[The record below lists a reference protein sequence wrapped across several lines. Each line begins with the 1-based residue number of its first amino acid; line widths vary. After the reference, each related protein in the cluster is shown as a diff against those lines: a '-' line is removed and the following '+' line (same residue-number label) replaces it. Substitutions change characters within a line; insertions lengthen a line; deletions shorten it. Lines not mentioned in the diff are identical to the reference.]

1 MKKKRILLIIVFIA
15 LFFGYM
21 GHGVYRY
28 YQLGGMNVPIVIS
41 TQYSEHSADIEVY
54 IDDKLVF
61 KDPVFLSL
69 YAGLDVHVS
78 LGFHEFKAVIDGVEF
93 KRTFL
98 VFPVRYVYLEV
109 QQNNKPDKE
118 SEDPNWVWID
128 FSIFPLVLM

>member
-1 MKKKRILLIIVFIA
+1 MRKVFIA
-15 LFFGYM
+15 SSITTIVLSVVYM
-21 GHGVYRY
+21 GYGVYRY